1 MRRTIILASIALH
14 AGLVFAFLVAGLW
27 RLERVEAGRI
37 TVAIGVP
44 LPPPPAPSGGASPS
58 NAPKI
63 TRKEPPKHIIHTLT
77 QLPEV
82 KPPDTK
88 PADTVATTGTGEGS
102 GEGSG
107 GGSGDKTDTGT
118 CTENCGPG
126 GGSGSATV
134 TGGTKKTVEMVPP
147 TVLRGMRIAGETQ
160 IHPSDVVKTS
170 MLHEGHAR
178 SVSVFKTCVGAN
190 GQVASVS
197 MLKSSGYAEYD
208 QQLVAALRDW
218 QYKPYEIGGV
228 AVPVCGIVT
237 FQYEI
242 K

>member
-1 MRRTIILASIALH
+1 MRRTIILASVVLH
-14 AGLVFAFLVAGLW
+14 AGLVFVFFVAGFW
-27 RLERVEAGRI
+27 HLERVEAARR

-44 LPPPPAPSGGASPS
+44 LPPPPAPSGGASPTK
-58 NAPKI
+58 APTI
-63 TRKEPPKHIIHTLT
+63 TPKKMVHVTT
-77 QLPEV
+77 QPQAHPVETTPV
-82 KPPDTK
+82 E
-88 PADTVATTGTGEGS
+88 TVATTPGIGEGS

-107 GGSGDKTDTGT
+107 DGSGDSTDTGT

-126 GGSGSATV
+126 DGSGSAAPV
-134 TGGTKKTVEMVPP
+134 VETKKVTQTMVPP

-160 IHPSDVVKTS
+160 IHPSDVVKTA

-178 SVSVFKTCVGAN
+178 STSVFKTCVGA
-190 GQVASVS
+190 GGEVTSVS

-208 QQLVAALRDW
+208 GELVAALRGW
-218 QYKPYEIGGV
+218 RYKPYQIGGE

-237 FQYEI
+237 FIYEI